1 MNGLDPGL
9 FPASSPGR
17 LGFFFSLSPATW
29 GLHFAQ
35 GGGEERQDLPLGPSG
50 LRFFSGG
57 DKGPGRALYFPVVTV
72 TSLLQTSSAVQMFP
86 FFNLVGT
93 LDCANG
99 QVPLS
104 SLVAKMLRAKYFVC
118 TQWM

>member
-1 MNGLDPGL
+1 MVWTQACFLHLLQEDWVFS
-9 FPASSPGR
+9 FPYLQPRGVFT
-17 LGFFFSLSPATW
+17 LL
-29 GLHFAQ
+29 
-35 GGGEERQDLPLGPSG
+35 GGGGRSG

-72 TSLLQTSSAVQMFP
+72 TSLLQASSAVQVFP

-93 LDCANG
+93 LDCASG
-99 QVPLS
+99 QVPLF
-104 SLVAKMLRAKYFVC
+104 SLVAEMLRAKYFVC